1 LKSVDKILDFTTRS
15 WFAFWL
21 TTSLCI
27 GYAIWNTVTKDD
39 FDPYPFIF
47 LTLLLTFFSYLQ
59 NIIIMTMQR
68 HNEKLQAVQEDLQ
81 RKQALYTLHLME
93 VVAAQVALLQPIKEV
108 LVEKKKNAD

>member
-1 LKSVDKILDFTTRS
+1 MKAVDKILDFTTRS

-21 TTSLCI
+21 TTSFCI
-27 GYAIWNTVTKDD
+27 GYAVWNTVTKDA

-93 VVAAQVALLQPIKEV
+93 VVAAQVALLQPLKEG
-108 LVEKKKNAD
+108 LVEKKKNAN